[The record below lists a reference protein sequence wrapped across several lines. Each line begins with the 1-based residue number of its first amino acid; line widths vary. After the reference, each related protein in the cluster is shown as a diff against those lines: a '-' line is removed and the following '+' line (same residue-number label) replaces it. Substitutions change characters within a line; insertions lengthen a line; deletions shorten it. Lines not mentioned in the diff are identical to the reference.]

1 MIYSVRGHLLFSIFL
16 FLLRYELNLY
26 HWDNIWLYPNSFF
39 ICFIRKADVSFI
51 VCEGKVY
58 HERNAFIQFRVP
70 MFLISHSCC
79 WDAGEAARGAEEGR
93 LLTLNVSSSKNCLAE
108 ETQSSFSYWNRKTSI
123 VSMRKNLFV
132 KKISPNNMK
141 NFHIKVEFHFSF

>member
-51 VCEGKVY
+51 VCEEKVY

-79 WDAGEAARGAEEGR
+79 WDAGEAAR
-93 LLTLNVSSSKNCLAE
+93 
-108 ETQSSFSYWNRKTSI
+108 RKTPYIECLQFKELLGWRNAVIIQLLKWENLNSFNEKKPFCK
-123 VSMRKNLFV
+123 KN
-132 KKISPNNMK
+132 
-141 NFHIKVEFHFSF
+141 